1 MVHDQVIPPFGVAF
15 SLRNILCLLAAALAA
30 A

>member
-1 MVHDQVIPPFGVAF
+1 MVHDQVIPLLDQSFH
-15 SLRNILCLLAAALAA
+15 ILCLLAAALAA

>member
-1 MVHDQVIPPFGVAF
+1 MVHDQVIPLPDQSFH
-15 SLRNILCLLAAALAA
+15 ILCLLAAALAA